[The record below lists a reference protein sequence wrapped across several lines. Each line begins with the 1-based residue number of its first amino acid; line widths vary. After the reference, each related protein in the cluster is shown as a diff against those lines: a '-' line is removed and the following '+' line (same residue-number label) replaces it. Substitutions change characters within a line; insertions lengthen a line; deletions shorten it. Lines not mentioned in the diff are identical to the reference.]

1 MKAQSFSPSYSHV
14 YAALIAVINSKFQ
27 SIVIGELLV
36 RRLIIQL
43 QGFLRRDDVLSCVIP
58 CKFIAH
64 LLNQHVVHE
73 SVVLEILLLRTPKDD
88 SIEVAVSVLKDC
100 GATLE
105 LISPVGARGNFAN
118 TLRLFHIMCMN
129 KIFSCI

>member
-1 MKAQSFSPSYSHV
+1 V
-14 YAALIAVINSKFQ
+14 YAALIAVINSKFP
-27 SIVIGELLV
+27 VIGELLV

-73 SVVLEILLLRTPKDD
+73 SVVLEILLLLLRTPKDD
-88 SIEVAVSVLKDC
+88 SIEVAVGMLKDC

-105 LISPVGARGNFAN
+105 LLSPDGARGNFAG
-118 TLRLFHIMCMN
+118 TSPLFHIMCMN